1 MWKFWFCFS
10 SSKCSLFNLAILIT
24 SDDGC
29 FVRVANPCQ
38 CIWMPD
44 PTVHFEDSGF
54 WPKILIFINIIIS
67 FISFIYCQILFFNKK
82 FLLFC
87 NSKIQFEETSQAE
100 FDIFVINKDLMIT
113 IPCCVAVVQNLAILY
128 QGKRLTREEEECQH
142 LLASKEKCPAK
153 KKRKT
158 KPILPKIYTFFAFWR
173 IHICYN
179 YFFRKKCHRRKNC
192 SGCNW

>member
-1 MWKFWFCFS
+1 MVVLLGLQIHANVYGCRIRLFILRILDSDPKYLFLLLVLLV
-10 SSKCSLFNLAILIT
+10 LFNA
-24 SDDGC
+24 
-29 FVRVANPCQ
+29 
-38 CIWMPD
+38 
-44 PTVHFEDSGF
+44 
-54 WPKILIFINIIIS
+54 KS
-67 FISFIYCQILFFNKK
+67 FFFNKK

-87 NSKIQFEETSQAE
+87 KIQFEATSQAE

-158 KPILPKIYTFFAFWR
+158 KPILPKIYKFFAFWR

-179 YFFRKKCHRRKNC
+179 YFF
-192 SGCNW
+192 

>member
-1 MWKFWFCFS
+1 MVVLLGLQIHANVYGCRIRLFILRILDSDPKYLFLLILLLVLLVLFTAKSFFLTKNSCYFVIA
-10 SSKCSLFNLAILIT
+10 KFNLKKPVRQNLI
-24 SDDGC
+24 
-29 FVRVANPCQ
+29 
-38 CIWMPD
+38 
-44 PTVHFEDSGF
+44 
-54 WPKILIFINIIIS
+54 
-67 FISFIYCQILFFNKK
+67 Y
-82 FLLFC
+82 FL
-87 NSKIQFEETSQAE
+87 
-100 FDIFVINKDLMIT
+100 INKDLMIT

>member
-1 MWKFWFCFS
+1 
-10 SSKCSLFNLAILIT
+10 
-24 SDDGC
+24 
-29 FVRVANPCQ
+29 
-38 CIWMPD
+38 MPD

-113 IPCCVAVVQNLAILY
+113 TY
-128 QGKRLTREEEECQH
+128 S
-142 LLASKEKCPAK
+142 LLC
-153 KKRKT
+153 
-158 KPILPKIYTFFAFWR
+158 
-173 IHICYN
+173 
-179 YFFRKKCHRRKNC
+179 C
-192 SGCNW
+192 SGSEPGYPLPGQEAD